1 MSNVE
6 SRAIEEEMKN
16 SYMDYAMSVI
26 VGRSLPDVRDGLKPV
41 QRRILYSMYEMNLTH
56 DKPFKK
62 CARIVGEVMGKYHPH
77 GEAPIYDA
85 LVRMAQP
92 FSMRY
97 TFVDGQ
103 GNFGS
108 IDGDTP
114 AAMRYT
120 EARLTRIAEEMLE
133 DIEKDTVPMVMNF
146 DGSLNEPSV
155 LPSKI
160 PNLLINGSSGIA
172 VGMATNMPPHNIG
185 EVVDAITYY
194 IQNRNATVE
203 DLIKFIKGP
212 DFPTGG
218 EIYNFSGIVEAY
230 KTGKGTFRLRG
241 KYHLEGDENRRSIV
255 FTEIPYEVNKSDL
268 LQKIASLIKEEKI
281 TGIQNIKDESDKNGI
296 RIIFK
301 LKKDANVDIVLN
313 QLFEHSQL
321 EVSYGIINL
330 AILDNIPKLFN
341 LRDLIE
347 HFVIHRFNIIKK
359 RVEFDLKKD
368 EEREHILKGF
378 LIALDNLDEVIST
391 IRSSL
396 NYDEAK
402 KSLIEKFSLTE
413 IQSKAILDLRLQ
425 RLTAMERESIVNEE
439 KSLSEEIEKLKS
451 ILSNEGKIYGIMV
464 DELKQIKA
472 KYGDERRTEIVMEEI
487 TRRDVEDLVPPENVL
502 VTFSKDGYIKRI
514 PLTEYREQS
523 RGGIGLITEYSEKD
537 YPKQI
542 FIANNRDTLLLFT
555 NKGRVY
561 WLKCYRIVQ
570 TSRKATGKNIIN
582 YVNLSEN
589 EKVEKIIPVK
599 GFESGYVIF
608 LTKKGYVKRTSLKAF
623 SNPMKRGIIA
633 INLRDDSIADVV
645 FSDGKSMVLIGTK
658 KGIVTK
664 FREENLRSMGRN
676 SYGVRGIRLSP
687 NDEIVGM
694 VIGEDKDNLLTIT
707 ELGKGKRTR
716 IGEFRLSHRGA
727 KGVKAHRL
735 NESTGLMVSLTVTD
749 DSGSIMV
756 QTLNGMTIQIP
767 VKEIP
772 VLGRNTSGVRIID
785 LKENDR
791 VITSTKI
798 PEIENH

>member
-6 SRAIEEEMKN
+6 TRAIEEEMKS

-56 DKPFKK
+56 DKPYKK
-62 CARIVGEVMGKYHPH
+62 SARIVGEVMGKYHPH

-120 EARLTRIAEEMLE
+120 EARLTKIAEEMLE
-133 DIEKDTVPMVMNF
+133 DIEKETVPMVMNF
-146 DGSLNEPSV
+146 DGTLKEPAV

-172 VGMATNMPPHNIG
+172 VGMATNMPPHNIA
-185 EVVDAITYY
+185 EVIDAIIYY
-194 IQNRNATVE
+194 INNRDADVD
-203 DLIKFIKGP
+203 DLINFIKGP

-218 EIYNFSGIVEAY
+218 QIFNFSGIIEAY
-230 KTGKGTFRLRG
+230 KTGKGTFKLRG
-241 KYHLEGDENRRSIV
+241 KYHIEGDENQRSIV

-321 EVSYGIINL
+321 EISYGIINL
-330 AILDNIPKLFN
+330 AIIDNIPRIFTLK
-341 LRDLIE
+341 DLIE
-347 HFVIHRFNIIKK
+347 QFVNHRFNIIKK
-359 RVEFDLKKD
+359 RVEYDLKKD

-378 LIALDNLDEVIST
+378 LIALDNLDDVIST

-402 KSLIEKFSLTE
+402 RSLIEKFSLTE
-413 IQSKAILDLRLQ
+413 IQAKAILDLRLQ

-439 KSLSEEIEKLKS
+439 KSLSEEIEKLKG
-451 ILSNEGKIYGIMV
+451 ILSDERKIYQIMV
-464 DELKQIKA
+464 EELNEIKE

-487 TRRDVEDLVPPENVL
+487 TRRDIEDLIPPENVL
-502 VTFSKDGYIKRI
+502 VSFSKDGYIKRI
-514 PLTEYREQS
+514 PLSEYREQS
-523 RGGIGLITEYSEKD
+523 RGGVGLITEYGEKD

-555 NKGRVY
+555 NKGKVY

-570 TSRKATGKNIIN
+570 TSRKANGKNIIN
-582 YVNLSEN
+582 YVNLEEN
-589 EKVEKIIPVK
+589 ERVEKIIPVK
-599 GFESGYVIF
+599 GFDLGYIIF
-608 LTKKGYVKRTSLKAF
+608 LTKKGYVKRTPLKAF
-623 SNPMKRGIIA
+623 SNPMKKGIIA
-633 INLRDDSIADVV
+633 INLGEDSLADVLY
-645 FSDGKSMVLIGTK
+645 SEGNNLVLIGTK
-658 KGIVTK
+658 NGIVTK
-664 FREENLRSMGRN
+664 FSEEEIRPTGRN
-676 SYGVRGIRLSP
+676 SYGVKGIRLSDK
-687 NDEIVGM
+687 DEIIGM
-694 VIGEDKDNLLTIT
+694 ATGRDEDNLLTLT
-707 ELGKGKRTR
+707 EFGKGKRTK
-716 IGEFRLSHRGA
+716 ISEFRLSHRGA
-727 KGVKAHRL
+727 MGVKAHRL
-735 NESTGLMVSLTVTD
+735 NKLTGSMVSMTVTD

-756 QTLNGMTIQIP
+756 QTMNGMTIQIP

-772 VLGRNTSGVRIID
+772 VLGRNTAGVRIIE

-798 PEIENH
+798 PEI

>member
-1 MSNVE
+1 MANVE
-6 SRAIEEEMKN
+6 TRAIEEEMKS

-56 DKPFKK
+56 DKPYKK
-62 CARIVGEVMGKYHPH
+62 SARIVGEVMGKYHPH

-120 EARLTRIAEEMLE
+120 EARLTKIAEEMLE
-133 DIEKDTVPMVMNF
+133 DIEKETVPMVMNF
-146 DGSLNEPSV
+146 DGTLKEPSV

-172 VGMATNMPPHNIG
+172 VGMATNMPPHNIV
-185 EVVDAITYY
+185 EVIDAIIYY
-194 IQNRNATVE
+194 INNRDADVD
-203 DLIKFIKGP
+203 DLINFIKGP

-218 EIYNFSGIVEAY
+218 QIFNFSGIIEAY
-230 KTGKGTFRLRG
+230 KTGKGTFKLRG
-241 KYHLEGDENRRSIV
+241 KYHIEGDENQRSIV

-281 TGIQNIKDESDKNGI
+281 TGIQTIKDESDKNGI

-321 EVSYGIINL
+321 EISYGIINL
-330 AILDNIPKLFN
+330 AIIDNIPKLFT
-341 LRDLIE
+341 LKDLIE
-347 HFVIHRFNIIKK
+347 QFVNHRFNIIKK
-359 RVEFDLKKD
+359 RVEYDLRKD

-378 LIALDNLDEVIST
+378 LIALDNLDDVIST

-402 KSLIEKFSLTE
+402 RSLIEKFSLTE
-413 IQSKAILDLRLQ
+413 LQAKAILDLRLQ

-439 KSLSEEIEKLKS
+439 KSLREEIEKLKG
-451 ILSNEGKIYGIMV
+451 ILSDERKIYQIMV
-464 DELKQIKA
+464 EELREIKE

-487 TRRDVEDLVPPENVL
+487 TRRDVEDLIPPENVL
-502 VTFSKDGYIKRI
+502 VSFSKDGYIKRI
-514 PLTEYREQS
+514 PLSEYREQS
-523 RGGIGLITEYSEKD
+523 RGGVGLITEYSEKD

-542 FIANNRDTLLLFT
+542 FIANNRDTLLLLT
-555 NKGRVY
+555 NKGKVY

-570 TSRKATGKNIIN
+570 TSRKANGKNIIN
-582 YVNLSEN
+582 YVNLEEN
-589 EKVEKIIPVK
+589 ERVEKIIPVK
-599 GFESGYVIF
+599 GFDSGYIIF
-608 LTKKGYVKRTSLKAF
+608 LTKKGYVKRTPLKAF
-623 SNPMKRGIIA
+623 SNPMKKGIIA
-633 INLRDDSIADVV
+633 INLGEDSLADVLY
-645 FSDGKSMVLIGTK
+645 SEGKNLVLIGTK
-658 KGIVTK
+658 NGIVTK
-664 FREENLRSMGRN
+664 FSEDEIRPTGRN
-676 SYGVRGIRLSP
+676 SYGVKGIRLSD
-687 NDEIVGM
+687 NDEIIGM
-694 VIGEDKDNLLTIT
+694 ATGKDEDNLLTLT
-707 ELGKGKRTR
+707 EFGKGKRTK
-716 IGEFRLSHRGA
+716 ISEFRLSHRGA
-727 KGVKAHRL
+727 MGVKAHRL
-735 NESTGLMVSLTVTD
+735 NKLTGSMVSMIVTD
-749 DSGSIMV
+749 DAGSIMV
-756 QTLNGMTIQIP
+756 QTMNGMTIQIP

-772 VLGRNTSGVRIID
+772 VLGRNTAGVRIIE

-798 PEIENH
+798 PEI

>member
-6 SRAIEEEMKN
+6 TRAIEEEMKS

-56 DKPFKK
+56 DKPYKK
-62 CARIVGEVMGKYHPH
+62 SARIVGEVMGKYHPH

-120 EARLTRIAEEMLE
+120 EARLTKIAEEMLE
-133 DIEKDTVPMVMNF
+133 DIEKETVPMVMNF
-146 DGSLNEPSV
+146 DGTLKEPAV

-172 VGMATNMPPHNIG
+172 VGMATNMPPHNIV
-185 EVVDAITYY
+185 EVIDAIIYY
-194 IQNRNATVE
+194 INNRDADVD
-203 DLIKFIKGP
+203 DLINFIKGP

-218 EIYNFSGIVEAY
+218 QIFNFSGIIEAY
-230 KTGKGTFRLRG
+230 KTGKGTFKLRG
-241 KYHLEGDENRRSIV
+241 KYHIEGDENQRSIV

-321 EVSYGIINL
+321 EISYGIINL
-330 AILDNIPKLFN
+330 AIIDNIPRLFT
-341 LRDLIE
+341 LKDLIE
-347 HFVIHRFNIIKK
+347 QFVNHRFNIIKK
-359 RVEFDLKKD
+359 RVEYDLKKD

-378 LIALDNLDEVIST
+378 LIALDNLDDVIST

-402 KSLIEKFSLTE
+402 RSLIEKFSLTE
-413 IQSKAILDLRLQ
+413 LQAKAILDLRLQ

-439 KSLSEEIEKLKS
+439 KSLSEEIEKLKG
-451 ILSNEGKIYGIMV
+451 ILSDERKIYQIMV
-464 DELKQIKA
+464 EELNEIKE

-487 TRRDVEDLVPPENVL
+487 TRRDIEDLIPPENVL
-502 VTFSKDGYIKRI
+502 VSFSKDGYIKRI
-514 PLTEYREQS
+514 PLSEYREQS
-523 RGGIGLITEYSEKD
+523 RGGVGLITEYGEKD

-555 NKGRVY
+555 NKGKVY

-570 TSRKATGKNIIN
+570 TSRKANGKNIIN
-582 YVNLSEN
+582 YVNLEEN
-589 EKVEKIIPVK
+589 ERVEKIIPVK
-599 GFESGYVIF
+599 GFDSGYIIF
-608 LTKKGYVKRTSLKAF
+608 LTRKGYVKRTPLKAF
-623 SNPMKRGIIA
+623 SNPMKKGIIA
-633 INLRDDSIADVV
+633 INLGEDSLADVLY
-645 FSDGKSMVLIGTK
+645 SEGNNLVLIGTK
-658 KGIVTK
+658 NGIVTK
-664 FREENLRSMGRN
+664 FSEEEIRPTGRN
-676 SYGVRGIRLSP
+676 SYGVKGIRLSDK
-687 NDEIVGM
+687 DEIIGM
-694 VIGEDKDNLLTIT
+694 AIGRDEDNLLTLT
-707 ELGKGKRTR
+707 EFGKGKRTK
-716 IGEFRLSHRGA
+716 ISEFRLSHRGA
-727 KGVKAHRL
+727 MGVKAHRL
-735 NESTGLMVSLTVTD
+735 NKLTGSMVSMIVTD

-756 QTLNGMTIQIP
+756 QTMNGMTIQIP

-772 VLGRNTSGVRIID
+772 VLGRNTSGVRIIE

-798 PEIENH
+798 PEI

>member
-1 MSNVE
+1 MANVE
-6 SRAIEEEMKN
+6 TRAIEEEMKS

-56 DKPFKK
+56 DKPYKK
-62 CARIVGEVMGKYHPH
+62 SARIVGEVMGKYHPH

-120 EARLTRIAEEMLE
+120 EARLTKIAEEMLE
-133 DIEKDTVPMVMNF
+133 DIEKETVPMVMNF
-146 DGSLNEPSV
+146 DGTLKEPAV

-185 EVVDAITYY
+185 EVIDAIIYY
-194 IQNRNATVE
+194 INNRDADVD
-203 DLIKFIKGP
+203 DLINFIKGP

-218 EIYNFSGIVEAY
+218 QIFNFSGVIEAY
-230 KTGKGTFRLRG
+230 KTGKGTFKLRG
-241 KYHLEGDENRRSIV
+241 KYHIEGDENQRSIV

-321 EVSYGIINL
+321 EISYGIINL
-330 AILDNIPKLFN
+330 AIIDNIPRLFT
-341 LRDLIE
+341 LKDLIE
-347 HFVIHRFNIIKK
+347 HFVNHRFNIIKK
-359 RVEFDLKKD
+359 RIEYDLKKD

-378 LIALDNLDEVIST
+378 LIALDNLDDVIST

-402 KSLIEKFSLTE
+402 RSLIEKFSLTE
-413 IQSKAILDLRLQ
+413 LQAKAILDLRLQ

-439 KSLSEEIEKLKS
+439 KSLSEEIEKLKG
-451 ILSNEGKIYGIMV
+451 ILSDERKIYQIMV
-464 DELKQIKA
+464 EELREIKE

-487 TRRDVEDLVPPENVL
+487 TRRDIEDLIPPENVL
-502 VTFSKDGYIKRI
+502 VSFSKDGYIKRI
-514 PLTEYREQS
+514 PLSEYREQS
-523 RGGIGLITEYSEKD
+523 RGGVGLITEYGEKD

-555 NKGRVY
+555 NKGKVY

-570 TSRKATGKNIIN
+570 TSRKANGKNIIN
-582 YVNLSEN
+582 YVNLDEN
-589 EKVEKIIPVK
+589 ERVEKIIPVK
-599 GFESGYVIF
+599 GFDSGYIIF
-608 LTKKGYVKRTSLKAF
+608 LTRKGYVKRTPLKAF
-623 SNPMKRGIIA
+623 SNPMKKGIIA
-633 INLRDDSIADVV
+633 INLGEDSLADVLY
-645 FSDGKSMVLIGTK
+645 SEGNNLVLIGTK
-658 KGIVTK
+658 NGIVTK
-664 FREENLRSMGRN
+664 FSEEEIRPTGRN
-676 SYGVRGIRLSP
+676 SYGVKGIRLSDK
-687 NDEIVGM
+687 DEIIGM
-694 VIGEDKDNLLTIT
+694 AIGRDEDNLLTLT
-707 ELGKGKRTR
+707 EYGKGKRTK
-716 IGEFRLSHRGA
+716 ISEFRLSHRGA
-727 KGVKAHRL
+727 MGVKAHRL
-735 NESTGLMVSLTVTD
+735 NKLTGSMVSMIVTD

-756 QTLNGMTIQIP
+756 QTMNGMTIQIP

-772 VLGRNTSGVRIID
+772 VLGRNTAGVRIIE

-798 PEIENH
+798 PKI

>member
-1 MSNVE
+1 MANVE
-6 SRAIEEEMKN
+6 TRAIEEEMKS

-56 DKPFKK
+56 DKPYKK
-62 CARIVGEVMGKYHPH
+62 SARIVGEVMGKYHPH

-120 EARLTRIAEEMLE
+120 EARLTKIAEEMLE
-133 DIEKDTVPMVMNF
+133 DIEKETVPMVMNF
-146 DGSLNEPSV
+146 DGTLKEPAV

-172 VGMATNMPPHNIG
+172 VGMATNMPPHNIA
-185 EVVDAITYY
+185 EVIDAIIYY
-194 IQNRNATVE
+194 INNRDADVD
-203 DLIKFIKGP
+203 DLINFIKGP

-218 EIYNFSGIVEAY
+218 QIFNFSGIIEAY
-230 KTGKGTFRLRG
+230 KTGKGTFKLRG
-241 KYHLEGDENRRSIV
+241 KYHIEGDENQRSIV

-321 EVSYGIINL
+321 EISYGIINL
-330 AILDNIPKLFN
+330 AIIDNIPRLFT
-341 LRDLIE
+341 LKDLIE
-347 HFVIHRFNIIKK
+347 QFVNHRFNIIKK
-359 RVEFDLKKD
+359 RVEYDLKKD

-378 LIALDNLDEVIST
+378 LIALDNLDDVIST

-402 KSLIEKFSLTE
+402 RSLIEKFSLTE
-413 IQSKAILDLRLQ
+413 IQAKAILELRLQ

-439 KSLSEEIEKLKS
+439 KSLSEEIEKLKG
-451 ILSNEGKIYGIMV
+451 ILSDERKIYQIMV
-464 DELKQIKA
+464 EELNEIKE

-487 TRRDVEDLVPPENVL
+487 TRRDIEDLIPPENVL
-502 VTFSKDGYIKRI
+502 VSFSKDGYIKRI
-514 PLTEYREQS
+514 PLSEYREQS
-523 RGGIGLITEYSEKD
+523 RGGVGLITEYGEKD

-555 NKGRVY
+555 NKGKVY

-570 TSRKATGKNIIN
+570 TSRKANGKNIIN
-582 YVNLSEN
+582 YVNLEEN
-589 EKVEKIIPVK
+589 ERVEKIIPVK
-599 GFESGYVIF
+599 GFDSGYIIF
-608 LTKKGYVKRTSLKAF
+608 LTRKGYVKRTPLKAF
-623 SNPMKRGIIA
+623 SNPMKKGIIA
-633 INLRDDSIADVV
+633 INLGEDSLADVLY
-645 FSDGKSMVLIGTK
+645 SEGKNLVLIGTK
-658 KGIVTK
+658 NGIVTK
-664 FREENLRSMGRN
+664 FSEEEIRPTGRN
-676 SYGVRGIRLSP
+676 SYGVRGIRLSDK
-687 NDEIVGM
+687 DEIIGM
-694 VIGEDKDNLLTIT
+694 AIGRDEDNLLTLT
-707 ELGKGKRTR
+707 EFGKGKRTK
-716 IGEFRLSHRGA
+716 ISEFRLSHRGA
-727 KGVKAHRL
+727 MGVKAHRL
-735 NESTGLMVSLTVTD
+735 NKLTGSMVSMIVTD

-756 QTLNGMTIQIP
+756 QTMNGMTIQIP

-772 VLGRNTSGVRIID
+772 VLGRNTAGVRIIE

-798 PEIENH
+798 PEI